1 MDTNYQS
8 LRKRVSIVYK
18 CIFNRYVIYR

>member
-8 LRKRVSIVYK
+8 LRKRLSIVYK